1 VIVAL
6 ALSAAVS
13 AGLGTLALLLVWPPA
28 GAPASRPLVAALGTG
43 LGAGLS
49 SLLLF
54 AWLNLFGPTRAF
66 LLVEIVLLGL
76 LAFAMFRSRRGS
88 GLGTTHGEWLAGP
101 ARLLTPVFVLA
112 LVAAAAAFGAMLR
125 QEPHGEW
132 DAWMNWNMRARMI
145 FLGGPTWRTAFAPE
159 LPWSHPDYPVLVPS
173 LVVRTWLYAGHATLL
188 GPALVA
194 ATFAFGAVAVLVT
207 ALATLRAPSHGLLA
221 GMVLLATPFFI
232 QHATSLYADVPLAFF
247 FLATVVCLALDDQA
261 RGTTP
266 RFAMLAGFSAG
277 LAMWTKNEGLLFTAC
292 ILAGI
297 VATGRRAGWPETRRR
312 LVDIGAGLLLPL
324 LVVVSFKLTLAPPND
339 LLSTLGVERTL
350 GRLTD
355 VARYG
360 TVMRAYAIHLA
371 TFGAN
376 GLPGAVWPLAA
387 FAGALGWNSLERR
400 RPWVGAVAT
409 ALGLLLAGHFMVFVS
424 MADELERL
432 LASSLDRLI
441 VQLWPSAL
449 FLGFMMTRTLEEAGA
464 TEFLAPSRLGA
475 AALDREQVQ

>member
-13 AGLGTLALLLVWPPA
+13 AALGTLALLRVWPAA
-28 GAPASRPLVAALGTG
+28 GVPASRPLVGALGAG

-54 AWLNLFGPTRAF
+54 AWLLLFGPTRAF
-66 LLVEIVLLGL
+66 PRAEVALLGL
-76 LAFAMFRSRRGS
+76 LAFATYRSRRRL
-88 GLGTTHGEWLAGP
+88 GLGTKQGEWLAGP
-101 ARLLTPVFVLA
+101 ARLLTPIFALA
-112 LVAAAAAFGAMLR
+112 LVAAAAAFVAMLR

-173 LVVRTWLYAGHATLL
+173 LVVRAWLYAGHATLL

-194 ATFAFGAVAVLVT
+194 ATFALAAVAVLVT
-207 ALATLRAPSHGLLA
+207 ALAALRAPSQGLLA

-232 QHATSLYADVPLAFF
+232 QHATSLYADVPLAVF
-247 FLATVVCLALDDQA
+247 FLATVVCLALDDRA
-261 RGTTP
+261 GGATP

-297 VATGRRAGWPETRRR
+297 VASGRRAGWLETRRR
-312 LVDIGAGLLLPL
+312 LTHIGAGLLLPS
-324 LVVVSFKLTLAPPND
+324 LVVVTFKLTLAPPND

-350 GRLTD
+350 GRLAD
-355 VARYG
+355 LARYG
-360 TVMRAYAIHLA
+360 TVARAYAIHLV

-376 GLPGAVWPLAA
+376 GLPGAVWPLAV
-387 FAGALGWNSLERR
+387 FAGALGWNPVERR
-400 RPWVGAVAT
+400 RPWAQAVAI

-424 MADELERL
+424 MADELARL

-441 VQLWPSAL
+441 LQLWPSAL
-449 FLGFMMTRTLEEAGA
+449 FLGFMTTRTLEEGGA
-464 TEFLAPSRLGA
+464 TEPLTPFAARS
-475 AALDREQVQ
+475 AALHQERTQ